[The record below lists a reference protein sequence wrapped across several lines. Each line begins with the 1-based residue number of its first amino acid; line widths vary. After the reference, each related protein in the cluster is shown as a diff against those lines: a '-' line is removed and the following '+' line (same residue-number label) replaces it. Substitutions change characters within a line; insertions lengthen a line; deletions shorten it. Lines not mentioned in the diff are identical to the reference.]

1 MRLLLDANAFL
12 WWVTNSSRL
21 SAAARTA
28 IADDQNAVLMSV
40 GSLWE
45 LAIKRSLGKLDFPHD
60 FHTVLR
66 SEAIELLPITYDH
79 LQALE
84 ALPLQHRDPF
94 DRLIIAQ
101 AIAENL
107 TIVTSDQKFAL
118 YDARVLW

>member
-12 WWVTNSSRL
+12 WWVTDSTRL
-21 SAAARTA
+21 SATAREA
-28 IADDQNAVLMSV
+28 IADDQNVVLMGV

-60 FHTVLR
+60 FQTVLR
-66 SEAIELLPITYDH
+66 NEAFELLPITYDH
-79 LQALE
+79 LHALE

-101 AIAENL
+101 AITENL

-118 YDARVLW
+118 YDVRVLW